1 MGHPG
6 LHALTGVEEI
16 VFRQRQ
22 IDGAPSAADLYTAM
36 ISSIVARPASPS
48 ISTGRFSSI
57 ARIRLSARPAWPSY
71 SSGVSTAENQEGQEA
86 EQDSAFPVTR
96 RYKILGKMDG
106 ASSVGTEARIGPY
119 KRAMPPNA
127 AYTIGGVVSRKT
139 SRQGRHTV
147 FSTSGS
153 WFSRRIICCAAV
165 RPVSC
170 KLLSM
175 DDSCG

>member
-1 MGHPG
+1 M
-6 LHALTGVEEI
+6 
-16 VFRQRQ
+16 
-22 IDGAPSAADLYTAM
+22 YTAM

-48 ISTGRFSSI
+48 ISTGRSSSI
-57 ARIRLSARPAWPSY
+57 ARIRSSARPAWPSY

-96 RYKILGKMDG
+96 RYKILGVIDG
-106 ASSVGTEARIGPY
+106 
-119 KRAMPPNA
+119 A